1 MSIRRKTM
9 LLYLL
14 LLLLVILTGC
24 RSLEV
29 PPEAQKVILHWNA
42 TQAVDDCDKLGPLQA
57 SAEAQNLIGLSSDNQ
72 STAAKEASILIR
84 KKAFEKYNADTVVL
98 VSSDAIGGIV
108 GVKTKVILYG
118 IAYDCF
124 K

>member
-1 MSIRRKTM
+1 MR
-9 LLYLL
+9 LYLI

-29 PPEAQKVILHWNA
+29 PPEAQ
-42 TQAVDDCDKLGPLQA
+42 
-57 SAEAQNLIGLSSDNQ
+57 NLTGLNSDNQ
-72 STAAKEASILIR
+72 STATKEASILIR

-98 VSSDAIGGIV
+98 VSSDAIDGIV
-108 GVKTKVILYG
+108 GVKKR
-118 IAYDCF
+118 

>member
-1 MSIRRKTM
+1 MR
-9 LLYLL
+9 LYFI

-29 PPEAQKVILHWNA
+29 PPEAQKVMLHWKA
-42 TQAVDDCDKLGPLQA
+42 TQAIDDCDELGPLQA

-108 GVKTKVILYG
+108 GIKTKVILYG
-118 IAYDCF
+118 IAYDFF

>member
-9 LLYLL
+9 RLYFI
-14 LLLLVILTGC
+14 LLLLVILIGC

-29 PPEAQKVILHWNA
+29 PPEAQKVMLHWKA
-42 TQAVDDCDKLGPLQA
+42 TQAIDDCDELGPLQA

-72 STAAKEASILIR
+72 STAAKEASILIG

-98 VSSDAIGGIV
+98 VRSDAIGGIV

-118 IAYDCF
+118 IAYDYF

>member
-1 MSIRRKTM
+1 MR
-9 LLYLL
+9 LYFI
-14 LLLLVILTGC
+14 LLLLVILTGW

-29 PPEAQKVILHWNA
+29 PP
-42 TQAVDDCDKLGPLQA
+42 
-57 SAEAQNLIGLSSDNQ
+57 EAQNLIGLSSDNQ